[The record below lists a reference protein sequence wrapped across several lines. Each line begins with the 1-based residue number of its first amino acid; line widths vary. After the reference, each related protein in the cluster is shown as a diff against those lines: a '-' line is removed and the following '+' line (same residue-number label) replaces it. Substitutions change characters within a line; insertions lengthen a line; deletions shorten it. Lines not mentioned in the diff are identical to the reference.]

1 MKKIFLT
8 AGLVL
13 VLIFGLFGCKS
24 KQVKKEPDYSKPL
37 PPGQSALRK
46 IEDPRMYPDFTLG
59 CFDLDGLK
67 EAVNN
72 SLNYL
77 SKPSSK
83 RYFPKCGISH
93 QRVVDSLE
101 TMNQLLDSGLR
112 GTELS
117 DAIKNKFDVYTSVGY
132 DNRGT
137 VLYTGYYTP
146 IFEGS
151 FKRTEKYKYPLYKKP
166 DDLVQ
171 TYEGEILGKRLAD
184 GSIAPY
190 PSRAVIQSTN
200 MFEGKELVWLAD
212 PFKVY
217 VAHVQGSAKIK
228 LPDGELITVGYAA
241 SNGHEYK
248 SVGKKLVSEGVFS
261 ESELSLSSMLKYF
274 DKNPELV
281 QEYTRYNPRF
291 IFFRKQ
297 KGAPRG
303 SLNEPVTPHRTIATD
318 KSIFPRASLT
328 FVTTSLP
335 EFKGGSVVQ
344 QIYSGFALDQDT
356 GGAIRAPGRC
366 DFYMGIGEKAGKL
379 AGRTWKEG
387 RLYYLFVKEQ
397 QKYAGK

>member
-1 MKKIFLT
+1 MKKAFFIT
-8 AGLVL
+8 GLVL

-24 KQVKKEPDYSKPL
+24 EQADEEPDYSKPL
-37 PPGQSALRK
+37 LPGQSALRK
-46 IEDPRMYPDFTLG
+46 IEDPRLYPDFTLG
-59 CFDLDGLK
+59 CFDLTGLDK
-67 EAVNN
+67 AIDN

-93 QRVVDSLE
+93 QRVVASLE
-101 TMNQLLDSGLR
+101 AMKDLLNSGLR
-112 GTELS
+112 GAALS
-117 DAIKNKFDVYTSVGY
+117 EAIKNKFDVYTSVGY

-151 FKRTEKYKYPLYKKP
+151 LNRTEKYKYPLYKKP
-166 DDLVQ
+166 DNLVQ

-184 GSIAPY
+184 GSIESY
-190 PSRAVIQSTN
+190 PSRAVIESTD
-200 MFEGKELVWLAD
+200 MFEGNELVWLAD

-248 SVGKKLVSEGVFS
+248 SVGKKLISEGVFS
-261 ESELSLSSMLKYF
+261 ESELSLSSMLEYF
-274 DKNPELV
+274 DNNPELV
-281 QEYTRYNPRF
+281 KEYTRYNPRF

-297 KGAPRG
+297 EGPPRG

-344 QIYSGFALDQDT
+344 EIYSGFALDQDT

-387 RLYYLFVKEQ
+387 RLYYLFLKEQ
-397 QKYAGK
+397 QQYAEK